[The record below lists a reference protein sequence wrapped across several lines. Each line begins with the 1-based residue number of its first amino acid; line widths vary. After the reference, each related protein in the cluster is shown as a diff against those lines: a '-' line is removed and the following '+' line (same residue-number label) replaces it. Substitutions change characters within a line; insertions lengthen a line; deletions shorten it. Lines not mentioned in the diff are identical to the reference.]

1 LAHPQGGKLL
11 DILGKVRIENID
23 KNVISSS
30 KFGMSG
36 FYLNRLLK
44 LQKSGGKIGLVG
56 LGLENLQF
64 LDWLVFE
71 ISFPVSQIYLA
82 DKIDKK
88 ELLEKYQIPSENLFF
103 NSEYLQILDSVD
115 WVFKS
120 PGIWS
125 LLPEFENFRNK
136 KGEDFVSSSLVF
148 FLEKFRDE
156 IVAVT
161 GTKGKSTTSNLIFH
175 TLQTFGYQVFYAGNT
190 TNISPYKFWNQ
201 ENSYFVLELSSFQLQ
216 DLGNS
221 NLSSKYAI
229 ITNLYIDHQD
239 QHGSVSEY
247 WLSKMEIFRS
257 QKDGDFFVTTKDV
270 FEKIDKSK
278 KSKIENLAK
287 NVIINKKDEQKIS
300 EKYPSSLLGEHNLE
314 NMTLAFRICE
324 AIYLENLPKLL
335 QKSSSSYQNLA
346 HRLEFVTKK
355 KYAEKEV
362 FFYDDGAATEGQ
374 AVMAAIETLTQNAD
388 LWLFITGVD
397 KGSEIPKLANLI
409 EKKVFKASLCGEI
422 GLKIYN
428 FLVSDFE
435 DKNPNSKVSFREK
448 YPNIIY
454 HKSFKLALI
463 SEFENFEKVLE
474 ISQKNRLNVVLSPS
488 GSSFDEFKNY
498 LERCD
503 FYLTNIKNLT
513 EN

>member
-1 LAHPQGGKLL
+1 
-11 DILGKVRIENID
+11 
-23 KNVISSS
+23 
-30 KFGMSG
+30 MSG

-44 LQKSGGKIGLVG
+44 LQKNGGKIGLVG
-56 LGLENLQF
+56 LGTENLQF

-71 ISFPVSQIYLA
+71 IRFPVSQIYLA
-82 DKIDKK
+82 DEIDKK
-88 ELLEKYQIPSENLFF
+88 ELLEKYQVPSENLFF
-103 NSEYLQILDSVD
+103 NENYLQVLNVVD

-125 LLPEFENFRNK
+125 FLPEFQDFRNK
-136 KGEDFVSSSLVF
+136 KGQDFVSSSLVF
-148 FLEKFRDE
+148 FLEKFRDNV
-156 IVAVT
+156 IAVT
-161 GTKGKSTTSNLIFH
+161 GTKGKSTTCNLIFH

-221 NLSSKYAI
+221 KLSAKYAV

-247 WLSKMEIFRS
+247 WLSKMEIFHY
-257 QKDGDFFVTTKDV
+257 QKTDDVFITTGDVYLKIKDLSEKLDLSKTIIVGKKDV
-270 FEKIDKSK
+270 
-278 KSKIENLAK
+278 
-287 NVIINKKDEQKIS
+287 DEIK
-300 EKYPSSLLGEHNLE
+300 EKYSSSLLGNHNLE
-314 NMTLAFRICE
+314 NMALAFRICE
-324 AIYLENLPKLL
+324 FIYLQNLPKLF
-335 QKSSSSYQNLA
+335 QKSSSSYENLA

-355 KYAEKEV
+355 NYGEKEV

-374 AVMAAIETLTQNAD
+374 AVMAAIETLTLDSD
-388 LWLFITGVD
+388 LWLFITGID